1 MTARLP
7 YNAQEA
13 IASISEADERIGLL
27 IQLVGPFKL
36 DYRPA
41 QDPFEA
47 LCQAVVHQQL
57 SSKAAGT
64 IYRRFTELI
73 FPAVIP
79 TPESVQT
86 LSAEQMKSAGLSGA
100 KTAAIFDLAEKTRE
114 GVVPDGESIA
124 RMTDEEIMQRLTA
137 VKGVGMWT
145 VEMLLMVRLGRPD
158 ILPAT
163 DLGIRKGFALLY
175 GYAEPPPPDVLLEH
189 GERWRPYR
197 SVASWYLW
205 RGLELGD
212 GLLPPP

>member
-1 MTARLP
+1 MTRELP
-7 YNAQEA
+7 YNAHEA
-13 IASISEADERIGLL
+13 LASISNADERIGLL
-27 IQLVGPFKL
+27 IQLVGPFEL

-41 QDPFEA
+41 QDLFEA
-47 LCQAVVHQQL
+47 LCQAIVHQQL

-73 FPAVIP
+73 SPATVP
-79 TPESVQT
+79 TPESVQP
-86 LSAEQMKSAGLSGA
+86 LSAEQMRYAGLSGA

-137 VKGVGMWT
+137 VKGIGKWT
-145 VEMLLMVRLGRPD
+145 VEMLLMFRLGRAD

-163 DLGIRKGFALLY
+163 DLGIRKGFAFLY
-175 GYAEPPPPDVLLEH
+175 GYAEPPAPEVLLEY

-197 SVASWYLW
+197 TVASWYLW
-205 RGLELGD
+205 RGLELDD
-212 GLLPPP
+212 GVLPPP